1 MIGMSVA
8 FSAGIL
14 IPTLY
19 LALEPITNAEM
30 FNVMLGSIYPI
41 FDALVL
47 VPALVGMSL
56 FLKGRVNFMW
66 TLFCLGTI
74 SAFIGD
80 TAFLLEQNESSYYT
94 GNPMEI
100 PFYWNYILL
109 SFGVYSQLT
118 LFQKTKTD
126 KKLEDLR

>member
-1 MIGMSVA
+1 
-8 FSAGIL
+8 
-14 IPTLY
+14 
-19 LALEPITNAEM
+19 
-30 FNVMLGSIYPI
+30 
-41 FDALVL
+41 
-47 VPALVGMSL
+47 
-56 FLKGRVNFMW
+56 MW

-80 TAFLLEQNESSYYT
+80 AAFLFGQNESSYYT

-118 LFQKTKTD
+118 LFQKAKTD